1 MSRIAVARNL
11 LRRAIAI
18 INQLESENYFNS
30 SQEQNN
36 QSVPRPETNN
46 L

>member
-1 MSRIAVARNL
+1 MSRLAVARNL
-11 LRRAIAI
+11 LRRTATI

-30 SQEQNN
+30 SSEQNN
-36 QSVPRPETNN
+36 QFLGLSGNN